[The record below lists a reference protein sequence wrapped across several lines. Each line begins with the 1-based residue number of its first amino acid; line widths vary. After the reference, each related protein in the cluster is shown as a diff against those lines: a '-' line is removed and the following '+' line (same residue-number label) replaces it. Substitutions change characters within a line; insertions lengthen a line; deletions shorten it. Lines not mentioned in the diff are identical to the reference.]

1 MIGNNRQRVPSTTA
15 AERRDLAYRRPAT
28 MKASSTVPKFLTKI
42 WALVEDQLN
51 NEYICWSQ
59 DGNSFIVLDEE
70 RFAKEIL
77 PRHFKHNNMASFV
90 RQLNWYGFHKVMQD
104 ETGAARQ
111 DKYCSGRYQ
120 HSFFKRGQEELLIK
134 IKRKV
139 TTSTGDKRVNRK
151 PKVSDVPRIEE
162 GKTGPD
168 DMQKILTFL
177 HQLQARQDILDTAV
191 ESLKRE
197 NESLWKEVLQLRP
210 TPPPFETVTASQ
222 SFEQVATLQTT
233 QPLMIDSM
241 GNYNQLTMSKTS
253 QTGDQAY
260 DNRSAWSTDR
270 KSSRGIK
277 RPLREEPDSSAE
289 EANNEML
296 KISIPHD
303 LESYQTDDSDDFS
316 DLSSCDS
323 EDMVNEESASN
334 NSHSFAKTPD
344 KQTATRRRMKN
355 GTEKRIV
362 VTKHRVEYS
371 GSEDEEDKNYF
382 GESGSAKKT
391 DKSCKISCAKMG
403 RMLKRIHRDNTVLNE
418 KVLAVEQQSFQKLS
432 EISTVLTSLANYMM
446 SMQNSQRPGFT
457 TSTPTSRIH
466 PNDKHNSH
474 RPHHGLWSDATKK
487 EYDS

>member
-151 PKVSDVPRIEE
+151 PK
-162 GKTGPD
+162 
-168 DMQKILTFL
+168 
-177 HQLQARQDILDTAV
+177 
-191 ESLKRE
+191 
-197 NESLWKEVLQLRP
+197 
-210 TPPPFETVTASQ
+210 VTASQ

>member
-1 MIGNNRQRVPSTTA
+1 
-15 AERRDLAYRRPAT
+15 
-28 MKASSTVPKFLTKI
+28 MKASSSVPKFLTKI
-42 WALVEDQLN
+42 WALVEDHRN
-51 NEYICWSQ
+51 AEYICWSQ

-104 ETGAARQ
+104 DTGAARH

-120 HSFFKRGQEELLIK
+120 HHFFKRGHEELLTK

-139 TTSTGDKRVNRK
+139 TASTGDKRVFRK
-151 PKVSDVPRIEE
+151 AKVSVPRIESVEE

-197 NESLWKEVLQLRP
+197 NEALWKEVLQLRP
-210 TPPPFETVTASQ
+210 AQPQFETVTASQ
-222 SFEQVATLQTT
+222 SFEQIATLQTS
-233 QPLMIDSM
+233 QPLMIDST
-241 GNYNQLTMSKTS
+241 GNYNQLAMSKTP
-253 QTGDQAY
+253 QNADQAY

-270 KSSRGIK
+270 KSSRGTK
-277 RPLREEPDSSAE
+277 RSMRDDPDSSTE
-289 EANNEML
+289 EHNNEML

-303 LESYQTDDSDDFS
+303 YESYQTDESDDLS

-323 EDMVNEESASN
+323 EEIVNEESASN
-334 NSHSFAKTPD
+334 HSHSFIKTPD
-344 KQTATRRRMKN
+344 KQPVTRKRMKN
-355 GTEKRIV
+355 GTEKHIV

-371 GSEDEEDKNYF
+371 DSEEDEDVKNHY
-382 GESGSAKKT
+382 GESGPSKKT
-391 DKSCKISCAKMG
+391 DKTCRTSCAKMG
-403 RMLKRIHRDNTVLNE
+403 RTLKRIHRDNTLLNE
-418 KVLAVEQQSFQKLS
+418 KVLAVEQQSLQKLS
-432 EISTVLTSLANYMM
+432 EISTVLTTLANYMM
-446 SMQNSQRPGFT
+446 NVQNSQRPT
-457 TSTPTSRIH
+457 RSTSLDATKI
-466 PNDKHNSH
+466 NFNSQ
-474 RPHHGLWSDATKK
+474 RHGLFSDATKK

>member
-1 MIGNNRQRVPSTTA
+1 
-15 AERRDLAYRRPAT
+15 
-28 MKASSTVPKFLTKI
+28 MKASSSVPKFLTKI
-42 WALVEDQLN
+42 WSLVEDQRN
-51 NEYICWSQ
+51 SEYICWSQ

-104 ETGAARQ
+104 ETGSTRH
-111 DKYCSGRYQ
+111 DKYCSGRYE
-120 HSFFKRGQEELLIK
+120 HSFFKRGHEELLTK

-139 TTSTGDKRVNRK
+139 TTSTGDKRVIRK
-151 PKVSDVPRIEE
+151 AKVFTESLKGKGNFTPLQHPPQVSVPLIEE

-197 NESLWKEVLQLRP
+197 NEALWKEVLQLRP
-210 TPPPFETVTASQ
+210 TQPQFETVTASQ
-222 SFEQVATLQTT
+222 SFEQMATLQTT

-241 GNYNQLTMSKTS
+241 GNYNQLAMSKSS
-253 QTGDQAY
+253 QNPDQAY

-277 RPLREEPDSSAE
+277 RPLREDPDSSTE

-303 LESYQTDDSDDFS
+303 LESYQTDESDDLS

-323 EDMVNEESASN
+323 EEIVNEESVSN
-334 NSHSFAKTPD
+334 HSHSLAKTAD
-344 KQTATRRRMKN
+344 KQTGTRRRMKN
-355 GTEKRIV
+355 GTEKHIV

-371 GSEDEEDKNYF
+371 GSEDEEDKNYY
-382 GESGSAKKT
+382 GETGSAKKT
-391 DKSCKISCAKMG
+391 DKTCRISCAKMG
-403 RMLKRIHRDNTVLNE
+403 RMLKRIHRDNTLLNE

-446 SMQNSQRPGFT
+446 CIQNSQRPGHPAAT
-457 TSTPTSRIH
+457 DSTRIH
-466 PNDKHNSH
+466 PNDKHNSQRH
-474 RPHHGLWSDATKK
+474 HHGLWSDATKK
-487 EYDS
+487 EYDL

>member
-1 MIGNNRQRVPSTTA
+1 
-15 AERRDLAYRRPAT
+15 
-28 MKASSTVPKFLTKI
+28 MKASCSVPKFLTKI
-42 WALVEDQLN
+42 WSLVEDPRN
-51 NEYICWSQ
+51 SEYICWSQ

-104 ETGAARQ
+104 DTGATRH

-120 HSFFKRGQEELLIK
+120 HDFFLRGHQELLIK

-139 TTSTGDKRVNRK
+139 TTGEKKVFRK
-151 PKVSDVPRIEE
+151 AKVPVPRIEE

-177 HQLQARQDILDTAV
+177 HQLQARQDVLDTAV

-197 NESLWKEVLQLRP
+197 NEALWKEVLQLRP
-210 TPPPFETVTASQ
+210 TPPQFETVTASQ
-222 SFEQVATLQTT
+222 SFEQIATLQTT
-233 QPLMIDSM
+233 QPLMIDST
-241 GNYNQLTMSKTS
+241 GNYNQLAMSKST
-253 QTGDQAY
+253 QNPDQAY
-260 DNRSAWSTDR
+260 DNRSTWSTDR

-277 RPLREEPDSSAE
+277 RPLREDPDSSTE

-303 LESYQTDDSDDFS
+303 MESYQTDDSDDIS

-323 EDMVNEESASN
+323 EEMVNEESASSH
-334 NSHSFAKTPD
+334 SHSFTKTAD

-355 GTEKRIV
+355 GTEKHIV

-371 GSEDEEDKNYF
+371 GSEDEEDKNYY

-391 DKSCKISCAKMG
+391 DKTCRISCAKMG
-403 RMLKRIHRDNTVLNE
+403 RMLKRIHRDNTLLNE
-418 KVLAVEQQSFQKLS
+418 KVLAIEQQSFQKLS
-432 EISTVLTSLANYMM
+432 EISTVLTSLANHMM
-446 SMQNSQRPGFT
+446 CIQNSQRPGHP
-457 TSTPTSRIH
+457 TSTDTTRIH
-466 PNDKHNSH
+466 PNDQHNSQRH
-474 RPHHGLWSDATKK
+474 QHGLWSDATKK